1 MEITFLVI
9 QGLFSVILLSTHCS
23 FAPGSRFLS
32 PCEYLSL
39 LFLFLVLFLTIEFL
53 PAYFGSLCISVLYVP
68 SLSPFPYLFLYP
80 SLKLHLVVI
89 MFVCH
94 STGIIFHKSIMFCFA
109 SSFPLASQA
118 SLYSF
123 FSFVSSFQ
131 SFLLFWLL
139 SLVLRRPS
147 SLRVLLVW
155 KHY

>member
-9 QGLFSVILLSTHCS
+9 QDLFSVILLSTHCS
-23 FAPGSRFLS
+23 FAPRSRFLS
-32 PCEYLSL
+32 TCEYLSL

-53 PAYFGSLCISVLYVP
+53 PAQFGSLCCMFPLYH
-68 SLSPFPYLFLYP
+68 LFRIYFCICL
-80 SLKLHLVVI
+80 LKLHLVVI

-94 STGIIFHKSIMFCFA
+94 SMGIIFHKSIMFCIA